1 MIQPADVDKWA
12 ALIGRAIPDYEHR
25 PQQSA
30 MADAVAHAFSK
41 NEHLLVEAGTGV
53 GKSFAYLLPAVERI
67 LEHGDRVVVS
77 THTIALQEQLI
88 AKDIPAIQKAVDRP
102 FKAELVK
109 GRSNYL
115 GIRRLTQTSRRQK
128 AVLSSQRQLQQ
139 LHVIEDWAYQTN
151 DGSLADLELRP
162 DSDVWGRVRSESN
175 NCMGGRCE
183 HYDNCFFQ
191 KARRRAEGAHLLVVN
206 HAMFFSDL
214 ALRQHHNVSILPDYD
229 FVVLDEAHNVESVVS
244 DHFGLSVSSGQV
256 RHLLRSLFNEK
267 TGRGF
272 IGMLDCPQL
281 IQLVVQAERHADT
294 LFDALRRA
302 YPPRR
307 GTVRVDDMSAIQ
319 NLLSPALEKLAD
331 GLKGLKEQFD
341 REEDKFELN
350 SLAARCRETAAALS
364 DLLTRK
370 MEDAVYWLEASTG
383 REENTKLTAAPLK
396 VAKILQEHLFE
407 NARSVILTSATMSVG
422 DDQKGFEYMRDRL
435 GAVESTSLQLDSPFD
450 YREQMT
456 LHVETKLPEPSAP
469 NFMQAACE
477 RIEHYVNLT
486 EGRAFVLF
494 TSYYQMNEAAEML
507 DLFCRDE
514 GYELLVQGRDMPRGK
529 MVERFKQQPRSI
541 LFGTDSFWQGVDVPG
556 DALSNVIIT
565 KLPFAAPDRPLV
577 EARIKAIEEAGGNGF
592 MEFQVPEAILKLKQG
607 FGRLIR
613 SKRDRGIVV
622 ILDKRV
628 KTKFYGRKFLNAL
641 PDCRVEFH

>member
-1 MIQPADVDKWA
+1 MTQTADVHKWA

-30 MADAVAHAFSK
+30 MADAVAHAFAH
-41 NEHLLVEAGTGV
+41 NEHLMVEAGTGV
-53 GKSFAYLLPAVERI
+53 GKSFAYLAPAVERI
-67 LEHGDRVVVS
+67 LEHGERVVVS

-88 AKDIPAIQKAVDRP
+88 AKDIPAIQKAVARP
-102 FKAELVK
+102 FRAELVK

-115 GIRRLTQTSRRQK
+115 GIRRLAQASRRQK
-128 AVLSSQRQLQQ
+128 AVFSTQRQLQQ
-139 LHVIEDWAYQTN
+139 LHVIEDWAYQTR
-151 DGSLADLELRP
+151 DGSLADLEMRP
-162 DSDVWGRVRSESN
+162 DTDVWGRVRSESN
-175 NCMGGRCE
+175 NCMGSRCE

-191 KARRRAEGAHLLVVN
+191 RARRQMEGAHLLVVN
-206 HAMFFSDL
+206 HAMFFADL
-214 ALRQHHNVSILPDYD
+214 ALRRRHDVSILPNYD

-244 DHFGLSVSSGQV
+244 DHFGLSVSSNQV
-256 RHLLRSLFNEK
+256 SHLLRTIFNER

-302 YPPRR
+302 YPPKR
-307 GTVRVDDMSAIQ
+307 GTVRVDDTSKMQ
-319 NLLSPALEKLAD
+319 NLLSPALERLAD
-331 GLKGLKEQFD
+331 GLKELKEQFQ
-341 REEDKFELN
+341 REDDKFELN
-350 SLAARCRETAAALS
+350 SLATRCREMSAALD
-364 DLLTRK
+364 DLLNRRL
-370 MEDAVYWLEASTG
+370 EDAVYWLETSEG

-396 VAKILQEHLFE
+396 VGKLLQESLFE
-407 NARSVILTSATMSVG
+407 HARSVIMTSATLSVG
-422 DDQKGFEYMRDRL
+422 EGEKGFDYMRDRL

-450 YREQMT
+450 YVEQMT
-456 LHVETKLPEPSAP
+456 LHVETALPEPNAP
-469 NFMQAACE
+469 NFISEACR
-477 RIEHYVNLT
+477 RIEHYVAQT

-507 DLFCRDE
+507 EWFCRDE
-514 GYELLVQGRDMPRGK
+514 GYELFVQGRSMPRGK
-529 MVERFKQQPRSI
+529 MVERFRQRPRSI
-541 LFGTDSFWQGVDVPG
+541 LLGTDSFWQGVDVPG

-577 EARIKAIEEAGGNGF
+577 EARVKAIEEDGGNGF
-592 MEFQVPEAILKLKQG
+592 MDFQVPEAILKLKQG

-613 SKRDRGIVV
+613 SRRDRGIVV

-628 KTKFYGRKFLNAL
+628 KTKFYGRRFLTAL
-641 PDCRVEFH
+641 PTCRVEYH

>member
-1 MIQPADVDKWA
+1 MTQTADLDKWA
-12 ALIGRAIPDYEHR
+12 ALIGKAIPDYEHR

-67 LEHGDRVVVS
+67 LEHGDRVVIS

-115 GIRRLTQTSRRQK
+115 GIRRLAQTSRRQK
-128 AVLSSQRQLQQ
+128 AVFSSQRQLQQ
-139 LHVIEDWAYQTN
+139 LHVIEDWAYQTG

-256 RHLLRSLFNEK
+256 SHLLRSLFNEK

-281 IQLVVQAERHADT
+281 IQLVVQADRHADA
-294 LFDALRRA
+294 LFDELRRA
-302 YPPRR
+302 YPPKR

-341 REEDKFELN
+341 REDDKFELN
-350 SLAARCRETAAALS
+350 SFATRCRETAAALS

-370 MEDAVYWLEASTG
+370 MEDAVYWLESSSG

-435 GAVESTSLQLDSPFD
+435 GAVESTSLQLDSPFN
-450 YREQMT
+450 YQEQMT

-469 NFMQAACE
+469 DFLVAACE
-477 RIEHYVNLT
+477 KIEHYVNLT

-529 MVERFKQQPRSI
+529 MVERFKQHSRSI

-628 KTKFYGRKFLNAL
+628 KTKFYGRKFLSAL

>member
-1 MIQPADVDKWA
+1 MTQTAGVDKWA
-12 ALIGRAIPDYEHR
+12 ELIGKAIPDYEHR

-30 MADAVAHAFSK
+30 MADAVAHAFEK
-41 NEHLLVEAGTGV
+41 NKHLMVEAGTGV

-67 LEHGDRVVVS
+67 LDHGDRVVIS

-88 AKDIPAIQKAVDRP
+88 AKDIPAIQKAMERP

-115 GIRRLTQTSRRQK
+115 GIRRLAQASRRQK
-128 AVLSSQRQLQQ
+128 AVFSSQRQLQQ
-139 LHVIEDWAYQTN
+139 LHVVEDWAYQTN
-151 DGSLADLELRP
+151 DGSLADLEMRP
-162 DSDVWGRVRSESN
+162 DADVWGRVRSESN
-175 NCMGGRCE
+175 NCMGSRCE

-191 KARRRAEGAHLLVVN
+191 KARRRAEGAHLLIVN

-214 ALRQHHNVSILPDYD
+214 ALRRHHNVSILPDYD

-256 RHLLRSLFNEK
+256 RHLLRSIFNER

-281 IQLVVQAERHADT
+281 IQLVVQAERHSDA
-294 LFDALRRA
+294 LFEALRREF
-302 YPPRR
+302 PPRR
-307 GTVRVDDMSAIQ
+307 GTVRVDDTSKMQ

-331 GLKGLKEQFD
+331 GMKALKEQFD
-341 REEDKFELN
+341 REDDKFELN
-350 SLAARCRETAAALS
+350 SLATRCREIAAALT
-364 DLLTRK
+364 DLLARK
-370 MEDAVYWLEASTG
+370 MEDAVYWLEASEG

-407 NARSVILTSATMSVG
+407 HARSVILTSATMSVG
-422 DDQKGFEYMRDRL
+422 EGEKGFAYIGDRL
-435 GAVESTSLQLDSPFD
+435 GANEATTLHLDSPFD
-450 YREQMT
+450 YHEQMT

-477 RIEHYVNLT
+477 RIEHYVSQT

-494 TSYYQMNEAAEML
+494 TSYYQMNEAAEL
-507 DLFCRDE
+507 LELFCRDE
-514 GYELLVQGRDMPRGK
+514 GYELLVQGRSMPRGK
-529 MVERFKQQPRSI
+529 MVERFRQHPRSI

-565 KLPFAAPDRPLV
+565 KLPFAAPDRPLI
-577 EARIKAIEEAGGNGF
+577 EARVKAIEEAGGNGF

-613 SKRDRGIVV
+613 SRRDRGIVV

-628 KTKFYGRKFLNAL
+628 KTKFYGQRFLKAL
-641 PDCRVEFH
+641 PNCRVEYH